1 MQISRTVNTI
11 AILALVVTLLYFHIN
26 THMVV
31 PTTNSGVW
39 SQPSALSSIS
49 KKPIRDFDINK
60 AHWRFNYNDLES
72 TLFNARFSQNGEL
85 IINNDTLSLLRHSST
100 YLPSELHSD
109 ESERIAYLISRSLP
123 AKGSHTLAE
132 LLFTYREYT
141 KALEQQ
147 DASSASTVDQTQISS
162 QQRQLKTSLQISYF
176 GQAIANSLFEKQ
188 NQTQQYLE
196 ARAIIRQ
203 RSDLDEA
210 QRKSLLEALTS
221 EYQAT
226 LNAGS
231 GSVN

>member
-1 MQISRTVNTI
+1 M
-11 AILALVVTLLYFHIN
+11 LDFHN
-26 THMVV
+26 
-31 PTTNSGVW
+31 
-39 SQPSALSSIS
+39 
-49 KKPIRDFDINK
+49 
-60 AHWRFNYNDLES
+60 
-72 TLFNARFSQNGEL
+72 
-85 IINNDTLSLLRHSST
+85 TLSLLRQSST